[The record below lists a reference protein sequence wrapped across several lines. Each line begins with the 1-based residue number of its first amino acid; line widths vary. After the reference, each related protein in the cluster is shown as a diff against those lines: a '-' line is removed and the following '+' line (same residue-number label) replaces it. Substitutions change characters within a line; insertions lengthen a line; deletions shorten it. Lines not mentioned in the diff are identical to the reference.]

1 MTSLIKQ
8 HIQESIDSKQAII
21 ESDTCLN
28 NIQAAA
34 DLCSDCLDKGGKILI
49 AGNGGSAADAQH
61 IAAELVGRFEKER
74 ESMAGIALTT
84 DTSALTAIAND
95 YGYEQVFARQLQG
108 LGSTNDIFI
117 GISTSGNSANIISA
131 VEVAKKKG
139 IKSISLTGSGG
150 KLSAIS
156 DLTIQVPSNR
166 TAIIQESHIM
176 IGHMICALI
185 EAND

>member
-8 HIQESIDSKQAII
+8 HIQQSIDTKQAII
-21 ESDTCLN
+21 DSEACLN
-28 NIQAAA
+28 SIQAAA
-34 DLCSDCLDKGGKILI
+34 DLCKHSLAQGGKILI

-74 ESMAGIALTT
+74 HSMAGIALTT

-95 YGYEQVFARQLQG
+95 YGYEQVFSRQLQG
-108 LGSTNDIFI
+108 LGSKGDIFI
-117 GISTSGNSANIISA
+117 GISTSGNSANIVKA
-131 VEVAKKKG
+131 VEVATEKG
-139 IKSISLTGSGG
+139 VKTICLTGSGG
-150 KLSAIS
+150 KLAALS
-156 DLTIQVPSNR
+156 DLTIQVPSTR

-185 EAND
+185 EADD